1 MATIQESIAIT
12 DGVSPIFNRMS
23 QIVERTTGRLENAA
37 SAANRV
43 NEAVDSTDIGQH
55 ISRIDNAVTSTLPHF
70 NAVSQKVEEIRN
82 RISTIGSGG
91 FNKLKNALSSI
102 VGQFAMGNIIAAG
115 FLAVA
120 TVISSL
126 PGKLTALSDEY
137 SEIQARIKLITHSQ
151 QEAIALNDQIYYSAL
166 RARGSYA
173 GMADAVAK
181 IGLTAKDAFP
191 DPKQIVP
198 FVEGIQKLFT
208 IGGTGMEQQKD
219 AMLQLTQ
226 ALGSGKLQGDEFR
239 SIAEAA
245 PMIEQMVSKYMGV
258 SQGELKALSSEG
270 KITAEIMKSAIL
282 TNLDEINDKFKSMPI
297 TWGQVWQNMKTVAFR
312 SFVPVFNQL
321 SLLANSPAMAS
332 FANGFSYVVG
342 IAGAAIAG
350 IINNLIWLGSV
361 AGNVGSYMGGWL
373 SAAFIVLAEAGEW
386 AISLA
391 IGFLGV
397 YASAWLAVNGQMI
410 LSAGIHATVAAYTWL
425 QNAAMIV
432 LNGQLLLSYVRIGI
446 LTAASVI
453 WTAATMGITA
463 ALSMLN
469 LTMLLNPAGIVIAL
483 VLTVIAVFIA
493 WAVHTQGL
501 RNVIASAFSS
511 IAGIAATSINFIID
525 RVNDLIGILNKA
537 AEGINNVF
545 GSNISTVGKITYH
558 ADKAAWQ
565 KSAGDFVQNFSLSGV
580 MSGLAGQM
588 PKISA
593 PSIGDSLGGGLSD
606 IGKNTKDTADHTGK
620 IKEALDIT
628 DEDLK
633 YLRDSAEQEAINK
646 YTTAEVKI
654 DMGGINN
661 TVNSDMDLDGMMRYV
676 NDNLFEAMAAG
687 AEAVHP

>member
-23 QIVERTTGRLENAA
+23 QTIDRTVGQFERAA
-37 SAANRV
+37 NAANRV
-43 NEAVDSTDIGQH
+43 NETVDSNDIGQH
-55 ISRIDNAVTSTLPHF
+55 ISRIDDAVSSTLPHF

-91 FNKLKNALSSI
+91 FNKLKNTLSSI
-102 VGQFAMGNIIAAG
+102 AGQFALGSIIASGIMSVSAS
-115 FLAVA
+115 LA
-120 TVISSL
+120 SMPS
-126 PGKLTALSDEY
+126 KLTALSDEY
-137 SEIQARIKLITHSQ
+137 SGIEARLKLITHSQ
-151 QEAIALNDQIYYSAL
+151 QEVVTLNDMIYRSAL
-166 RARGSYA
+166 DARGSYA
-173 GMADAVAK
+173 GMADAITK
-181 IGLTAKDAFP
+181 IGLTAKEAFP
-191 DPKQIVP
+191 DPKQLVP
-198 FVEGIQKLFT
+198 FVTGIQKLFT
-208 IGGTGMEQQKD
+208 IGGTGIEQQKD
-219 AMLQLTQ
+219 VMLQLTQ

-270 KITAEIMKSAIL
+270 KITAEIMKNAIL

-297 TWGQVWQNMKTVAFR
+297 TWGQAWQNMKTVAFR

-332 FANGFSYVVG
+332 FTNGFSYVVG

-350 IINNLIWLGSV
+350 IINNLIWLGGV

-373 SAAFIVLAEAGEW
+373 SAAFIVIAEAGEW

-483 VLTVIAVFIA
+483 VLAVIAVFIA

-501 RNVIASAFSS
+501 RNVLATAFSGMAS
-511 IAGIAATSINFIID
+511 IAASCVNFMID
-525 RVNDLIGILNKA
+525 RINNLIDVINTASK
-537 AEGINNVF
+537 GINNLF
-545 GSNISTVGKITYH
+545 GSNISTVGKITYK
-558 ADKAAWQ
+558 ADTVAWQ

-593 PSIGDSLGGGLSD
+593 PGIGDSLGGGLSD

-661 TVNSDMDLDGMMRYV
+661 TVNSDVDLDGMMRYV